1 MTLLPSTLAQST
13 LGEKCA
19 VYLDQVADNI
29 PVHLETLRLRVDPIL
44 TYLSTTLGPL
54 AQKLPFDIDEQT
66 FALTASLIVCVL
78 TIVAMSWRNILRR
91 SPSYAPASSPHVSD
105 ADFSYITPGEVD
117 GRAASPD
124 AGPDIIRLKHRGTN
138 YPLHF
143 EPYSIGESLTVGELR
158 ARAANTLGVSSTD
171 YIRLLYKGK
180 LLKDDAQ
187 RCREEGIKQN
197 SEIMCVVSDFG
208 PGNPSDVSE
217 DNGRHIQVPAP
228 NPARYSDAEQSSSPP
243 TPRGKTGRKKNNKK
257 KNKTVTPP
265 EPVAPPRPSSSGGS
279 GNPAPPPNIKLIP
292 SRLAQVSALAGWL
305 QEEMI
310 PLVDEYVADP
320 PTDPKKRDFEYKKL
334 SETILAQV
342 MLKADGIEPDGDVT
356 IRNARKA
363 LIKDAQAALNKL
375 DTIAKL

>member
-19 VYLDQVADNI
+19 VYLDQVADNL
-29 PVHLETLRLRVDPIL
+29 PVHLQTLRLRVDPIL
-44 TYLSTTLGPL
+44 TYLTTTLGPV
-54 AQKLPFDIDEQT
+54 AQKLPFAVDEQT
-66 FALTASLIVCVL
+66 LALFAALIVCLL
-78 TIVAMSWRNILRR
+78 TVVAMSWRNILRR

-105 ADFSYITPGEVD
+105 ADFSYIRPGEMD
-117 GRAASPD
+117 APAASPD
-124 AGPDIIRLKHRGTN
+124 SEPDVIRLKHRGTN

-158 ARAANTLGVSSTD
+158 DKAATTLGVSSPD

-180 LLKDDAQ
+180 LLKDNTQ
-187 RCREEGIKQN
+187 RCREEGIKQH
-197 SEIMCVVSDFG
+197 SEVMCVVSDFG
-208 PGNPSDVSE
+208 PGSPSDADDDS
-217 DNGRHIQVPAP
+217 GRHIPVPAAH
-228 NPARYSDAEQSSSPP
+228 PARHSDAEQSSSPP
-243 TPRGKTGRKKNNKK
+243 TPRGKSGRKKRNNRKK
-257 KNKTVTPP
+257 PVTPP
-265 EPVAPPRPSSSGGS
+265 EPVAPSRPSSSGNS

-305 QEEMI
+305 QQEVV

-342 MLKADGIEPDGDVT
+342 MLKADGIEPDGDAT

>member
-1 MTLLPSTLAQST
+1 MTLLPSVLAQST

-19 VYLDQVADNI
+19 VYLDQVTDNL

-66 FALTASLIVCVL
+66 FALSASIVVCVF

-124 AGPDIIRLKHRGTN
+124 AGPDLIRLKHRGTN

-143 EPYSIGESLTVGELR
+143 EPYSIGESLTLGELR
-158 ARAANTLGVSSTD
+158 ARAAKTLGVSSTD

-180 LLKDDAQ
+180 LLKDDSQ

-208 PGNPSDVSE
+208 PGNPGDVS
-217 DNGRHIQVPAP
+217 DDTMP
-228 NPARYSDAEQSSSPP
+228 NNHPLPRPP
-243 TPRGKTGRKKNNKK
+243 WQERKKEEQQEEEQDGH
-257 KNKTVTPP
+257 PP
-265 EPVAPPRPSSSGGS
+265 EPVAPPRPASSGDP

-292 SRLAQVSALAGWL
+292 SRLEQVGALAGWL
-305 QEEMI
+305 QQEMI
-310 PLVDEYVADP
+310 PLVDEYVANP

>member
-19 VYLDQVADNI
+19 VYLDQVADNL
-29 PVHLETLRLRVDPIL
+29 PVHIQTLRLRVDPIL
-44 TYLSTTLGPL
+44 TYLSTTLRPV
-54 AQKLPFDIDEQT
+54 AQKLPFAVDEQT
-66 FALTASLIVCVL
+66 LALFAALIVCLL
-78 TIVAMSWRNILRR
+78 TVVAMSWRNILRR

-105 ADFSYITPGEVD
+105 ADFSYIRPGEID
-117 GRAASPD
+117 APAASPD
-124 AGPDIIRLKHRGTN
+124 SEPDVIRLKHRGTN

-158 ARAANTLGVSSTD
+158 DKAASIMGVSSPD
-171 YIRLLYKGK
+171 YVRLLYKGK
-180 LLKDDAQ
+180 LLKDNTQ
-187 RCREEGIKQN
+187 RCREEGIKQH
-197 SEIMCVVSDFG
+197 SEVMCVVSDFG
-208 PGNPSDVSE
+208 PGSPSDAS
-217 DNGRHIQVPAP
+217 DDSGRHIPVPAVP
-228 NPARYSDAEQSSSPP
+228 PARHSDAEQSSSPP
-243 TPRGKTGRKKNNKK
+243 TPRGKSGRKKKNNKK
-257 KNKTVTPP
+257 KPVTPP
-265 EPVAPPRPSSSGGS
+265 SPLLHHGH
-279 GNPAPPPNIKLIP
+279 L
-292 SRLAQVSALAGWL
+292 LSALAGWL
-305 QEEMI
+305 QQEVV

-342 MLKADGIEPDGDVT
+342 MLKADGIEPDGDAT